1 MAPLPLACG
10 LSIAC
15 PVLEVPGCITPVP
28 LEFGSGAFMLP
39 VAPCAKAPDAN
50 AVSAQVDTTVAI
62 LFMVVLPRFEQRRTN
77 ASLQKLFLT
86 DLGVSSLGTSSIST
100 AARKRD
106 RPPPFR
112 RRPWSRVH
120 RQRVKFPG
128 QRKARGKP
136 STLFLLKPSRLFV
149 LGSNAAG

>member
-62 LFMVVLPRFEQRRTN
+62 LFMVISLVLSNAGTN
-77 ASLQKLFLT
+77 ASFQKLFLT
-86 DLGVSSLGTSSIST
+86 DLDVSSLETSSIST
-100 AARKRD
+100 AARKSD
-106 RPPPFR
+106 RPPPEDLGGGLGAGSIDSSDMLGISPSAR
-112 RRPWSRVH
+112 RSAPAV
-120 RQRVKFPG
+120 P
-128 QRKARGKP
+128 
-136 STLFLLKPSRLFV
+136 
-149 LGSNAAG
+149 